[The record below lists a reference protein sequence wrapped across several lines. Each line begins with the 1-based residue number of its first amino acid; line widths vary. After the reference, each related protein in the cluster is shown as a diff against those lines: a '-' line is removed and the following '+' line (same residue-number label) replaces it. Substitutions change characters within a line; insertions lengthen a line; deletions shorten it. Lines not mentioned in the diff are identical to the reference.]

1 MRSSRAIWFAVAL
14 SACGRSHG
22 SAGPTSSVAPAPSP
36 SVTTTPTGPD
46 DLSAFLLQYGKPD
59 VDDTTAFD
67 RTPPPMVTRW
77 FIYRKEHVRVT
88 FVPDGP
94 ADAGLAKRWDLVAIQ
109 DDRTKRAISNAEAA
123 SRLALRSVSSQ

>member
-1 MRSSRAIWFAVAL
+1 
-14 SACGRSHG
+14 
-22 SAGPTSSVAPAPSP
+22 
-36 SVTTTPTGPD
+36 
-46 DLSAFLLQYGKPD
+46 
-59 VDDTTAFD
+59 
-67 RTPPPMVTRW
+67 MVTRW